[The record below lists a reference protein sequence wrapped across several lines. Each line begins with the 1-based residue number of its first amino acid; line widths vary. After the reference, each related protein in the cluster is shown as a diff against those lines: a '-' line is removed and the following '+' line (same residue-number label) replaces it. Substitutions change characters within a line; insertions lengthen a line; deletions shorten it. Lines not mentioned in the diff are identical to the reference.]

1 MQEVPKQWLAMRV
14 TVSEAEHA
22 NCVQDRPFG
31 NLYGRWERLKKGMT
45 AGDEL
50 WEFVSPPES
59 WAHRCGRQGYAVV
72 RRGEIVASLMTS
84 V

>member
-1 MQEVPKQWLAMRV
+1 MHEVPKQWLSARV
-14 TVSEAEHA
+14 TVAEAERA
-22 NCVQDRPFG
+22 NTITNRPFG
-31 NLYGRWERLKKGMT
+31 EQHGRWERLKGNMA

-72 RRGEIVASLMTS
+72 RRGEVVAALVTS
-84 V
+84 A

>member
-1 MQEVPKQWLAMRV
+1 MHEVPKQWLAARV
-14 TVSEAEHA
+14 TVAEAEHA
-22 NCVQDRPFG
+22 NCVRDTPFG
-31 NLYGRWERLKKGMT
+31 ELHGRWERLKKGMA

-72 RRGEIVASLMTS
+72 RRGEIVASLLTS